1 MAKGLDL
8 VAPSPVE
15 EAAAQPEGV
24 RRPVRGAGSRF
35 VYETLHR
42 EILSLVLR
50 PGAPL
55 DETRLA
61 RRFGMSRSP
70 IREALSRLSA
80 QDLVM
85 MLPNRS
91 TLVAPLDLTTFPRY
105 VEALDLLQRIN
116 TRLAAQHRPAASIP
130 ELRRKAELFDA
141 SVKLQDHLEMSASNS
156 AFHIAIA
163 AAGGNPY
170 LARQYGA
177 LLDAGRRLLH
187 LHFEY
192 LEQTGGEYVL
202 ADEHHDMIDMI
213 AARDVEGADRLAHA
227 HTRQFHDRFM
237 RFLRT
242 SYVDDFPFERDDTD
256 TGAEP
261 NDR

>member
-1 MAKGLDL
+1 MAEDL
-8 VAPSPVE
+8 ELMVTEPM
-15 EAAAQPEGV
+15 AALPPQRAT
-24 RRPVRGAGSRF
+24 RPARGTGALF

-42 EILSLVLR
+42 EILSLVLK

-116 TRLAAQHRPAASIP
+116 TRLAAQHRTDAIIP
-130 ELRRKAELFDA
+130 ELRRQADLFDA
-141 SVKLQDHLEMSASNS
+141 STQRRNHLEMSASNKD
-156 AFHIAIA
+156 FHIAIA
-163 AAGGNPY
+163 QAGGNPY
-170 LARQYGA
+170 LTNHYSA
-177 LLDAGRRLLH
+177 LLDSGRRLLH

-192 LEQTGGEYVL
+192 LERTGGEYTL
-202 ADEHHDMIDMI
+202 GGEHHDMIDMI
-213 AARDVEGADRLAHA
+213 AACDVTGADRLAHA

-237 RFLRT
+237 QFLRT
-242 SYVDDFPFERDDTD
+242 NYVDDFPFEYDGTARGD
-256 TGAEP
+256 TGEQ
-261 NDR
+261 